1 MRRVIGN
8 HPHFSE
14 LVNILTKG
22 MPYRYLEEI
31 SEEIR
36 AQEVRAML
44 ERGNHKSAE
53 DESQQ
58 AQRLLLKDV
67 HHGFSMPVLPEIVSQ
82 IHGAMVQPLGLAKQF
97 SIDKDGN
104 RVPKYRLTQDLSFSL
119 TGDNTS
125 VNSRIDMGSYV
136 EMVYGWCI
144 NRVVHF
150 MVALREAHPDKKIF
164 ISKYDYSDAYRRI
177 AHSASTAAQSISVIN
192 EVAYIALH
200 LTFGGAPNPPT
211 WCTFSE
217 MVIDLANEIGSCPTW
232 DPEKLRSPAQS
243 VTPTPLEL
251 SPLIP
256 FGVRQPT
263 AVRLPI
269 EAGSRT
275 DGFINDLITIFLD
288 TPTNRSRSPHV
299 VPLAMHVTSWP
310 HAGHTEP
317 ITRRNI
323 LSDAK
328 LIAEG
333 TPAKIQI
340 VLGWQLNG
348 RLLHISLPDD
358 KFAAWTSDTKHMITH
373 SYTTFGD
380 LDTTTATKT
389 VYSTSSTSA

>member
-1 MRRVIGN
+1 MI
-8 HPHFSE
+8 
-14 LVNILTKG
+14 
-22 MPYRYLEEI
+22 
-31 SEEIR
+31 
-36 AQEVRAML
+36 
-44 ERGNHKSAE
+44 
-53 DESQQ
+53 
-58 AQRLLLKDV
+58 
-67 HHGFSMPVLPEIVSQ
+67 
-82 IHGAMVQPLGLAKQF
+82 
-97 SIDKDGN
+97 
-104 RVPKYRLTQDLSFSL
+104 
-119 TGDNTS
+119 
-125 VNSRIDMGSYV
+125 
-136 EMVYGWCI
+136 YGWCLGRI
-144 NRVVHF
+144 LHF
-150 MVALREAHPDKKIF
+150 IAALRLAHPRQRIF
-164 ISKYDYSDAYRRI
+164 IAKYDYSNAYRRI
-177 AHSASTAAQSISVIN
+177 AHSASTAAQSVSVIN
-192 EVAYIALH
+192 KVAYIALH

-217 MVIDLANEIGSCPTW
+217 KVIDLANEIGSCPTW

-256 FGVRQPT
+256 FGVGRPT

-348 RLLHISLPDD
+348 RLLHILLPDD